1 MLNIDY
7 YLVGQKIKNKRKQ
20 CGLTQEQ
27 LAEKCDISV
36 SYIAHIERGTKSLSL
51 ETAVKVSNVLD
62 VSLDYLILDELDS
75 DNRIFSALET
85 EINDLP
91 PAKRQTFIKF
101 ARLILKNIDE
111 L

>member
-7 YLVGQKIKNKRKQ
+7 YLVGQKIKNKHKQ

-62 VSLDYLILDELDS
+62 VSIDYLILDELDS

>member
-1 MLNIDY
+1 MLTIDY
-7 YLVGQKIKNKRKQ
+7 YLVGEKIKEKRLKMRMKR
-20 CGLTQEQ
+20 EQ

-75 DNRIFSALET
+75 DSRIFSALET
-85 EINDLP
+85 EISALS
-91 PAKRQTFIKF
+91 PAKRKTFIKF
-101 ARLILKNIDE
+101 ARLILKNINE

>member
-62 VSLDYLILDELDS
+62 VSLDYLILDEIDS
-75 DNRIFSALET
+75 DNRILSALET
-85 EINDLP
+85 EISDLS

-101 ARLILKNIDE
+101 ARLILKNINE